1 MEVDPPNLNTDFID
15 ELGTQNISRR
25 SFLKWD
31 RVIHSHG
38 HTYQE
43 LFALKYA
50 KLQRV
55 VDCVLYPYTTEQVEN
70 LVKLANKHNVVLVPY
85 GGGTNV
91 T

>member
-50 KLQRV
+50 KL
-55 VDCVLYPYTTEQVEN
+55 
-70 LVKLANKHNVVLVPY
+70 
-85 GGGTNV
+85 
-91 T
+91 